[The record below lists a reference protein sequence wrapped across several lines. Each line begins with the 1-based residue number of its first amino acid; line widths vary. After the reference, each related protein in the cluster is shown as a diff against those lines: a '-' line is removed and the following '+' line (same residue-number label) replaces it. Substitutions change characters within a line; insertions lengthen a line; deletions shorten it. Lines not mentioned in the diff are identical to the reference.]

1 MCEYHKIFFFVEGGG
16 EVGVTRVHDVAVQ
29 NLNPGGMNKET
40 MLRLLSVF
48 IIVLMFTKRYC

>member
-1 MCEYHKIFFFVEGGG
+1 MCEYHKIFFFGGG
-16 EVGVTRVHDVAVQ
+16 EVGATGVHAVAVQ